1 MVKYIYKIIL
11 RWRRY
16 LLAQNGYSKMNFLSY
31 QGLMNQI
38 ENDNQAPTANVTSH
52 NSDPMTYRE
61 MYYVVKTIN
70 NEMNKY
76 ERQLQAYQNLLND
89 NVALTLGAFTQL
101 LIKKGVAN
109 QEEMTSLIKEL
120 KKEQDNKY
128 NDKH

>member
-1 MVKYIYKIIL
+1 M
-11 RWRRY
+11 
-16 LLAQNGYSKMNFLSY
+16 AQNGYSKMNFLSY

-120 KKEQDNKY
+120 KKEQDTKY